1 MVVWLVADCGL
12 LSYKITQNYKQVV
25 TLQISINTAINY
37 TTCYSQ
43 LFISIMDEK
52 LRQELAKKKIREM
65 KNPTILMNENDF
77 EVFKKEIESK
87 TTIVVGNNPTYEG
100 VPIKTNN
107 IIQSGNIVV
116 YDDVSHN
123 WL

>member
-1 MVVWLVADCGL
+1 
-12 LSYKITQNYKQVV
+12 
-25 TLQISINTAINY
+25 
-37 TTCYSQ
+37 
-43 LFISIMDEK
+43 MDEK
-52 LRQELAKKKIREM
+52 LRHELKIKKIREM
-65 KNPTILMNENDF
+65 KRPTILMNDNDF
-77 EVFKKEIESK
+77 EDLKNEIESK
-87 TTIVVGNNPTYEG
+87 TTIVFDADNPTYEG